1 MNQVLDKIAKAL
13 NLGTNNSN
21 ENEAQSAIL
30 AAQRLMA
37 KYHISQEEVND
48 FINDNVKLKNEYVGI
63 IHGRSSNILRDKA
76 HEILKLNK
84 NVDSFKVDIFNPG
97 MTIVKIKFRK

>member
-1 MNQVLDKIAKAL
+1 MFHSKSPTL
-13 NLGTNNSN
+13 NLHGETRDTLTFL
-21 ENEAQSAIL
+21 I
-30 AAQRLMA
+30 
-37 KYHISQEEVND
+37 ND